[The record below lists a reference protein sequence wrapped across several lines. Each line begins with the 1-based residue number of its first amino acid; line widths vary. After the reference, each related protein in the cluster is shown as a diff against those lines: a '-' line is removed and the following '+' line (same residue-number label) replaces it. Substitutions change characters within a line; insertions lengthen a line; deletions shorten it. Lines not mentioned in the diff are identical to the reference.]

1 MKLAIVDIETTG
13 FVREKNN
20 SIVEIAIVLCDTE
33 TRKTEILFNNIV
45 RENTLSDYHKKNSWI
60 FKNSDLRFS
69 DVERAQDINTYRAEI
84 QAILDKYKI
93 TAYNKSFDMGWLSNL
108 GFRYKETKC
117 LMKTASEYAKVLLNE
132 EISLSEENVY
142 RWLMQDKNYVEKHRA
157 LPDALDEAKIL
168 YKLCDFAEDPII
180 KESINQLRTNKTISK
195 VSGYV
200 NVDVFKPALK
210 GYKSNKEVSHDPKTF
225 EDKFDYTKK
234 TIQTLLSEYSIN
246 SMIVLDEPAKA
257 TFNYK
262 GKMYIF
268 YYKAGRWGMMKG
280 SQQPEKYYFCK
291 DPDDLFTRFLNK

>member
-45 RENTLSDYHKKNSWI
+45 RESTLSDYHRRSWI
-60 FKNSDLRFS
+60 FDHSDLKFS

-84 QAILDKYKI
+84 QSILDKYKV
-93 TAYNKSFDMGWLSNL
+93 TAYNKKFDMGWLASL
-108 GFRYKETKC
+108 GFRYKESKC
-117 LMKTASEYAKVLLNE
+117 LMETASEYAKVLLDE
-132 EISLSEENVY
+132 EISLKEENVY
-142 RWLMQDKNYVEKHRA
+142 RWLMQDRNYVEKHRA
-157 LPDALDEAKIL
+157 LPDALDEAQIL

-180 KESINQLRTNKTISK
+180 KESIDQLRTNKTISK
-195 VSGYV
+195 VSKYLKE
-200 NVDVFKPALK
+200 DTFKPAPK
-210 GYKSNKEVSHDPKTF
+210 EYKSNKEVSHDPKTF
-225 EDKFDYTKK
+225 EDKFDYNKK
-234 TIQTLLSEYSIN
+234 TIESLLCEYNIN
-246 SMIVLDEPAKA
+246 AMIVLEEPAKA
-257 TFNYK
+257 TFSYK

-268 YYKAGRWGMMKG
+268 YYNAGRWGMMKG

>member
-45 RENTLSDYHKKNSWI
+45 RESTLSDYHRRSWI
-60 FKNSDLRFS
+60 FDHSDLKFS

-84 QAILDKYKI
+84 QAILNKYKV
-93 TAYNKSFDMGWLSNL
+93 TAYNKRFDMGWLASL
-108 GFRYKETKC
+108 GFKFKESKC
-117 LMKTASEYAKVLLNE
+117 LMETAGEYASVLLAE
-132 EISLSEENVY
+132 SISLKEENVY
-142 RWLMQDKNYVEKHRA
+142 RWLMQDRNYVEKHRA
-157 LPDALDEAKIL
+157 LPDALDEAQIL

-180 KESINQLRTNKTISK
+180 KESIENLRTKKITTK
-195 VSGYV
+195 VAYA
-200 NVDVFKPALK
+200 NEDMEFKPAPK
-210 GYKSNKEVSHDPKTF
+210 EYKSNKEVSHDPKTF
-225 EDKFDYTKK
+225 EDKFDYTKR
-234 TIQTLLSEYSIN
+234 TIETLLSEYSIN

-257 TFNYK
+257 TFSYK

-268 YYKAGRWGMMKG
+268 YYNAGRWGMMKG
-280 SQQPEKYYFCK
+280 SKQPEKYYFCK